1 MTAAAATAVT
11 TSSNDI
17 LPRGVSAAAGEK
29 SSVGTKGWMALAVAQ
44 VKELAPYA
52 LLELVL
58 PGGSLMAILLWL
70 YRRRSEQTVSAP
82 RPAVINPHSRS
93 TNSCATSM

>member
-1 MTAAAATAVT
+1 MTAAATAVT

-17 LPRGVSAAAGEK
+17 LSRGVSAAADGK
-29 SSVGTKGWMALAVAQ
+29 SSIGTRGWMARAVAQ

-70 YRRRSEQTVSAP
+70 YRRRSEQTVSAR
-82 RPAVINPHSRS
+82 RPAVISPHLRS
-93 TNSCATSM
+93 TTSCATSM